1 MEHPQVVKTGFQRLG
16 LVGNPFEEP
25 SDGSADSVGL
35 KLCVLAAAHQLLAAI
50 EDSVSGTVRHPIVV
64 EKPSELP
71 GYFSVA
77 ALATTLR
84 AFSSNGSGGVVSA
97 YVPIDMMRIG
107 RVRAVLNVFAERIAN
122 GSPELLIGRW
132 TREALLEPDVSLAE
146 WTMLEETGFQVE
158 IALDLIEDDAA
169 GFAAR
174 VFGPAVESRDG
185 AEDLETLMRVS
196 TTRRERL
203 ESNPALDEP
212 LSQAEEATDDPLGDA
227 FTTPLGDADDR
238 ALPEGAQEDSTD
250 PLLAEYVIAYTRE
263 NLSPVVARGIRAYQ
277 AQGCASMAE
286 EMKVSKAP
294 TKTLAALLR
303 FAEGAYRAGV
313 VLFDRL
319 EMWENVPEDL
329 RSSIVE
335 SIEALQANLCEQMV
349 VVLMLVRGTAPE
361 LETAFADARRVVWE
375 FKELESVRAMDA
387 VFDPEIALSWIAAAS
402 LDTRPPRW
410 AHDLISAVP
419 ANSGMAEACSALSG
433 ALKRALGSGSDPNPA
448 DVVSSFAVS

>member
-1 MEHPQVVKTGFQRLG
+1 
-16 LVGNPFEEP
+16 
-25 SDGSADSVGL
+25 VGL
-35 KLCVLAAAHQLLAAI
+35 KLTVLAAAHQLLAAI
-50 EDSVSGTVRHPIVV
+50 EDSAAGSVHRPIVV
-64 EKPSELP
+64 EKPSQLP
-71 GYFSVA
+71 GYFPVA
-77 ALATTLR
+77 ALATTLK
-84 AFSSNGSGGVVSA
+84 ALSSDGSDGVLSA

-107 RVRAVLNVFAERIAN
+107 RVRAVLNVFSERIAN
-122 GSPELLIGRW
+122 GKPELLLGRW

-146 WTMLEETGFQVE
+146 WTMLEEAGFEVDA
-158 IALDLIEDDAA
+158 ALGLIEDDAA
-169 GFAAR
+169 AFAAR

-203 ESNPALDEP
+203 ESNPDSDEL
-212 LSQAEEATDDPLGDA
+212 LSQAEEATDDPLGEA
-227 FTTPLGDADDR
+227 FTTPLGDAGDR
-238 ALPEGAQEDSTD
+238 ALSDGTPEDSTD
-250 PLLAEYVIAYTRE
+250 PLLAEYVIACTRA
-263 NLSPVVARGIRAYQ
+263 NLSPVVARGIRAYR
-277 AQGCASMAE
+277 AQGRASMAE

-303 FAEGAYRAGV
+303 FAEGAHRAGV

-335 SIEALQANLCEQMV
+335 SIEALQAHLCEQMV

-387 VFDPEIALSWIAAAS
+387 VFDPDIALSWIAAAS
-402 LDTRPPRW
+402 LDTHLPRW
-410 AHDLISAVP
+410 ARDLVSAVP
-419 ANSGMAEACSALSG
+419 ARTGMAEACGALSG
-433 ALKRALGSGSDPNPA
+433 ALERALDLGSEPNSA
-448 DVVSSFAVS
+448 DVAALLAVP